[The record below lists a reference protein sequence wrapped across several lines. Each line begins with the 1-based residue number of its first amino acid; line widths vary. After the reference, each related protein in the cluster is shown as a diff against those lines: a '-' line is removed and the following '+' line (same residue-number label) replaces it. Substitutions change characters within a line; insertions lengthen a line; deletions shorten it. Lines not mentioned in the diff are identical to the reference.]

1 MHTLQ
6 LLLSTIDNLHVCAG
20 QPDAHFLEMAEA
32 KKGTLKSINGSV
44 AAYVDNNAP
53 VEVDGKSY
61 IKTLRS
67 SGCLLLCTTSN
78 SLVPRLSKRRGQK
91 GEPGTHCLRM
101 CQKFPDI
108 GEFVFGQYSSV
119 SATSPNSSNSVLFL
133 SSL

>member
-1 MHTLQ
+1 MPGIPARLEVHTLQ

-20 QPDAHFLEMAEA
+20 HPDAHFLEMAEA

-67 SGCLLLCTTSN
+67 SGCA
-78 SLVPRLSKRRGQK
+78 
-91 GEPGTHCLRM
+91 H
-101 CQKFPDI
+101 F
-108 GEFVFGQYSSV
+108 
-119 SATSPNSSNSVLFL
+119 
-133 SSL
+133 